1 VNWNEIVATM
11 NFLDGGFS
19 QRLLDRPAPTRL
31 QLDEPPGGSS
41 QKLRQLTTQRL
52 ITPTATPTAAAA
64 PTTAAASAAAPTT
77 AAAVA
82 AAAATTA
89 PTAATAAALTGRT
102 RFVNDDVTTQEIVA
116 VERLNCT
123 AGVFV
128 IIHFHKAETARLAG
142 KPIPYES
149 YIGRRHTCF

>member
-1 VNWNEIVATM
+1 M

-52 ITPTATPTAAAA
+52 ITPAATPTAAA
-64 PTTAAASAAAPTT
+64 SPTT

-116 VERLNCT
+116 VERLDCA